1 MSIYVSVLI
10 IQLLLKGVA
19 LTEQFDDKY
28 TDAPLKVRPGQWNS
42 VTFTVEQPT
51 AELPHGRVRLYVNG
65 VLFEQAS
72 NLVTL
77 SKICQVLI
85 KLNLNQRGTKTVWSS
100 NLQVRNLMFKIVL

>member
-1 MSIYVSVLI
+1 MSVLDNT
-10 IQLLLKGVA
+10 A
-19 LTEQFDDKY
+19 LIEGRGANGEQFYDKY

-65 VLFEQAS
+65 VLSEQVS

-77 SKICQVLI
+77 SKICQMLI
-85 KLNLNQRGTKTVWSS
+85 KLNLEQPNGAIRQFGKQSTSS
-100 NLQVRNLMFKIVL
+100 KPNCL